1 MINISRMLKVKETA
15 RDVEKHHN
23 KGADEVPK
31 HLVRYANSK
40 APMVIWNITRKC
52 NFSCDMCHL
61 GSALEADSD
70 ELTTQEALEFI
81 DHMASMK
88 VPLVSV
94 YGGEPLTRGDFF
106 TLAGHAHKKGLR
118 IILSSNVALITE
130 KTAGEIAESG
140 ISYVGIDMEFVE
152 RPPEVTEDMKE
163 FWGGYQIKFKLIEAE
178 KYMKLKG
185 EARDLRV
192 RAMDLGPGHRKSF
205 KIDIS
210 KFEYCQPKRPREV
223 DGSTVYVY
231 SPEMLVLEKLRAI
244 CQQMPEYREKVRNPS
259 QSARARDFFDIHTI
273 LTTFRID
280 LLARESVDLMK
291 CIFAAK
297 RVPIELIFRIPNY
310 REYHREDFDSVR
322 DTVRPQ
328 HELAD
333 FDFYFD
339 FVVENCCKP
348 LESMGN
354 K

>member
-1 MINISRMLKVKETA
+1 MDEEHLIELKK
-15 RDVEKHHN
+15 
-23 KGADEVPK
+23 
-31 HLVRYANSK
+31 L
-40 APMVIWNITRKC
+40 
-52 NFSCDMCHL
+52 
-61 GSALEADSD
+61 ALIALFSD
-70 ELTTQEALEFI
+70 EELMSRLVLKGGNVLDIVYNVAFRSSI
-81 DHMASMK
+81 DLDFSM
-88 VPLVSV
+88 
-94 YGGEPLTRGDFF
+94 EGDFDPSERAEIEMRIRNVLDQGF
-106 TLAGHAHKKGLR
+106 KKHG
-118 IILSSNVALITE
+118 
-130 KTAGEIAESG
+130 
-140 ISYVGIDMEFVE
+140 YVVFDMEFVE